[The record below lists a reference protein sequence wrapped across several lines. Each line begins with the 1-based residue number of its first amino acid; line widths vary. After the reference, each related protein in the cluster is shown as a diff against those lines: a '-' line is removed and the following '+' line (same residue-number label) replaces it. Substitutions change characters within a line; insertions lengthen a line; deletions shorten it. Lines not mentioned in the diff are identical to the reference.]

1 MMTAP
6 PRKPATVLIVDDEA
20 GLRRVLERFLER
32 HGYRVLSSGTAES
45 AYEMLT
51 SEQADALL
59 LDIHLPSMS
68 GLALYLAIIH
78 RWPQLEGRIA
88 IMTGDAEAE
97 EVRTWL
103 EHHHCT
109 VLRKPFNLQ
118 QVADWVAAV
127 LSPGDRSTG
136 AMDA

>member
-1 MMTAP
+1 MMTSP
-6 PRKPATVLIVDDEA
+6 PRKPATVLLVDDEA

-32 HGYRVLSSGTAES
+32 HGYRVLSAGTAES
-45 AYEMLT
+45 AYEMLAA
-51 SEQADALL
+51 EEADALL
-59 LDIHLPSMS
+59 LDIHLPTMS

-78 RWPQLEGRIA
+78 RWPALEGHIA

-103 EHHHCT
+103 DHHRCT
-109 VLRKPFNLQ
+109 VIRKPFNLK
-118 QVADWVAAV
+118 QVADWVSSSLQQGRA
-127 LSPGDRSTG
+127 SD

>member
-6 PRKPATVLIVDDEA
+6 PRPPATVLIVDDEA

-32 HGYRVLSSGTAES
+32 HGYRVLSVGSAEA
-45 AYEMLT
+45 AYETLG
-51 SEQADALL
+51 SEEPAALL
-59 LDIHLPSMS
+59 LDIHLPQMS

-78 RWPQLEGRIA
+78 RWPALDGRIA

-118 QVADWVAAV
+118 QVADWVASV
-127 LSPGDRSTG
+127 LHRDRSSG

>member
-1 MMTAP
+1 MMTSP

-32 HGYRVLSSGTAES
+32 HGYRVLSAGTAES
-45 AYEMLT
+45 AYELLT
-51 SEQADALL
+51 SESADALL
-59 LDIHLPSMS
+59 LDIHLPTMS

-78 RWPQLEGRIA
+78 RWPALEGRIA

-103 EHHHCT
+103 EHHRCT
-109 VLRKPFNLQ
+109 VIRKPFNLD
-118 QVADWVAAV
+118 QVTEWVAAV
-127 LSPGDRSTG
+127 LH
-136 AMDA
+136 

>member
-20 GLRRVLERFLER
+20 GLRRVLEKYLER
-32 HGYRVLSSGTAES
+32 NGYRVLSAGTAES
-45 AYEMLT
+45 AYELLA

-59 LDIHLPSMS
+59 LDIHLPTMS

-78 RWPQLEGRIA
+78 RWPALEGHIA
-88 IMTGDAEAE
+88 IMTGDSEAQ
-97 EVRTWL
+97 EVRSWL
-103 EHHHCT
+103 EHHHCA
-109 VLRKPFNLQ
+109 VLRKPFNLTQVVEWIAFTLQ
-118 QVADWVAAV
+118 Q
-127 LSPGDRSTG
+127 DRQSG

>member
-1 MMTAP
+1 MMTSP
-6 PRKPATVLIVDDEA
+6 PKRPSTVLIVDDEA
-20 GLRRVLERFLER
+20 GLRRVLERYLER
-32 HGYRVLSSGTAES
+32 HGHRVLSAGTAES
-45 AYEMLT
+45 AYELLAA
-51 SEQADALL
+51 EEADALL
-59 LDIHLPSMS
+59 LDIHLPTMS

-78 RWPQLEGRIA
+78 RWPALEGRIA

-103 EHHHCT
+103 EHHQCT
-109 VLRKPFNLQ
+109 VIRKPFNLQ

-127 LSPGDRSTG
+127 LHPRDRSTG

>member
-6 PRKPATVLIVDDEA
+6 PRKPPTILIVDDEA

-32 HGYRVLSSGTAES
+32 SGYRVLSTGTAEA
-45 AYEMLT
+45 AYELLET
-51 SEQADALL
+51 EEADALL
-59 LDIHLPSMS
+59 LDIQLPTMS

-78 RWPQLEGRIA
+78 RWPRLQGRVA

-103 EHHHCT
+103 EHHRCV
-109 VLRKPFNLQ
+109 VLRKPFNLR
-118 QVADWVAAV
+118 QVLDWIGLVMQ
-127 LSPGDRSTG
+127 DNRSSG

>member
-1 MMTAP
+1 MMTSP
-6 PRKPATVLIVDDEA
+6 PRKPPTVLIVDDEA
-20 GLRRVLERFLER
+20 GLRRVLGRFLER
-32 HGYRVLSSGTAES
+32 HGYRVLSAGTAEA
-45 AYEMLT
+45 AYELLA
-51 SEQADALL
+51 SEAADALL
-59 LDIHLPSMS
+59 LDIHLPTMS

-78 RWPQLEGRIA
+78 RWPPLEGHIA

-103 EHHHCT
+103 EHHRCV

-118 QVADWVAAV
+118 QVADWVSSA
-127 LSPGDRSTG
+127 LQRDRTSG

>member
-1 MMTAP
+1 MMTSP
-6 PRKPATVLIVDDEA
+6 PRKPATVLLVDDEA

-32 HGYRVLSSGTAES
+32 HGYRVLSAGTAEA
-45 AYEMLT
+45 AYDLLASDM
-51 SEQADALL
+51 ADALL
-59 LDIHLPSMS
+59 LDIHLPTMS

-78 RWPQLEGRIA
+78 RWPRLDGHIA

-103 EHHHCT
+103 EHHRCM
-109 VLRKPFNLQ
+109 VIRKPFNLQ
-118 QVADWVAAV
+118 QVAEWVSSV
-127 LSPGDRSTG
+127 LERDRSTG

>member
-1 MMTAP
+1 MMTSP
-6 PRKPATVLIVDDEA
+6 PRKPATVLVVDDEA

-32 HGYRVLSSGTAES
+32 QGYRVLSAGTAES
-45 AYEMLT
+45 AYEMLAT
-51 SEQADALL
+51 EEADALL
-59 LDIHLPSMS
+59 LDIHLPTMS

-78 RWPQLEGRIA
+78 RWPGLEGHIA

-103 EHHHCT
+103 DHHRCT
-109 VLRKPFNLQ
+109 VLRKPFNLK
-118 QVADWVAAV
+118 QVADWVATA
-127 LSPGDRSTG
+127 LQRDRESD